1 MLETIKNILQSIAD
15 FIGSIVTGL
24 SKIIDLIPIA
34 VSYLTNGIGL
44 MPSWLI
50 AIATFT
56 VMLTIIFIIIGREGG
71 GN

>member
-50 AIATFT
+50 GIATLT
-56 VMLTIIFIIIGREGG
+56 VMLTIIFIIIGRNAGG
-71 GN
+71 K